1 MINTDKVLI
10 VKYDNEMYVRLLE
23 RGFRDRD
30 FIETIEGMIFCVI
43 GNVHPK
49 NSVVAYLKY
58 VPYAESSIRVK
69 WSRDG
74 VMYGRVLPFYSAIG
88 VQSVIEY
95 LKRNY
100 PHYVVYDEYRNIELI
115 EVEKR
120 WIKKHYRPEERLN
133 EILNEPKDSLEQMAK
148 ELVTKLSEESGVS
161 LKYFGITGSILLNI
175 HNPSISDIDIV
186 VYGKENSYRVKE
198 ALLRLYAN
206 TVSSNFSLP
215 QGDILMEWARD
226 IVKIHPL
233 NLDEALLLYGKFKWN
248 RALYMGRQF
257 SIHPVKLENEVNE
270 EWEQK
275 RYRPMGI
282 ATIKAKVVDSSD
294 SIFMPAIYNV
304 DDVEV
309 IEGNEEAIKVSKV
322 VSYEGLY
329 IDLATPGEDV
339 IVRGKLEEVID
350 LKTSEKHYQIT
361 VGTYEAGGKDYI
373 KPVKWFKH
381 K

>member
-1 MINTDKVLI
+1 M
-10 VKYDNEMYVRLLE
+10 E

-186 VYGKENSYRVKE
+186 VY
-198 ALLRLYAN
+198 
-206 TVSSNFSLP
+206 
-215 QGDILMEWARD
+215 
-226 IVKIHPL
+226 
-233 NLDEALLLYGKFKWN
+233 
-248 RALYMGRQF
+248 
-257 SIHPVKLENEVNE
+257 
-270 EWEQK
+270 
-275 RYRPMGI
+275 
-282 ATIKAKVVDSSD
+282 
-294 SIFMPAIYNV
+294 
-304 DDVEV
+304 
-309 IEGNEEAIKVSKV
+309 
-322 VSYEGLY
+322 
-329 IDLATPGEDV
+329 
-339 IVRGKLEEVID
+339 
-350 LKTSEKHYQIT
+350 
-361 VGTYEAGGKDYI
+361 
-373 KPVKWFKH
+373 
-381 K
+381 